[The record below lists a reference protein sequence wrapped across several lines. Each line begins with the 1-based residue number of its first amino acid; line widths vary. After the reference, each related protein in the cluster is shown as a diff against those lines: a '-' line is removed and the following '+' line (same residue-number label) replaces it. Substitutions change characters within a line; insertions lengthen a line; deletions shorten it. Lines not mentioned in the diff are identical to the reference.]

1 MSRDYAPEKIR
12 TFCYYYYY
20 LQSICFDEKKLCKYS
35 FLYFSVKKKSHMKTI
50 FTQYKKYDLFLE
62 VVFHNFIF

>member
-12 TFCYYYYY
+12 TFCYYYY

-50 FTQYKKYDLFLE
+50 FTQY
-62 VVFHNFIF
+62 